1 MGAHAGEGSQLQ
13 RDACRGIWV
22 PLVTPFVADRLQ
34 PDAVAPMVE
43 WLLERGIAGF
53 LALGTTGEAPHCS
66 DDESVA
72 VVDAVVRAVRGRAPV
87 FAGSGRPATAAA
99 IEWTRRMAGAGAD
112 AVLAL
117 TPNAYRGRMDAA
129 ALVRHYR
136 GLADASPLPV
146 FVYHMPD
153 MSGVDLPAGTL
164 VEILAHENLWGFK
177 DSSAEG
183 GPLAAT
189 LARVPTRG
197 FVGSGARVV
206 EALDAG
212 ACGAILAAAH
222 AAPEACVA
230 LEAAWRAHDRPRAG
244 ALQEQLRGLVAAWKG
259 WGIPGVKYAVA
270 ARGLPAGEPRAP
282 LPACPPD
289 VRARIDAALAAL
301 GHARP

>member
-1 MGAHAGEGSQLQ
+1 MFQ

-22 PLVTPFVADRLQ
+22 PLATPFVADRLR
-34 PDAVAPMVE
+34 PDALAPMVD

-72 VVDAVVRAVRGRAPV
+72 VVDAVVRAARGRAPV

-99 IEWTRRMAGAGAD
+99 IDWARRMAGVGAD

-117 TPNAYRGRMDAA
+117 TPNAYRGRMDGA

-153 MSGVDLPAGTL
+153 MSGVDLPADAL
-164 VEILAHENLWGFK
+164 VEILAHGNIWGFK
-177 DSSAEG
+177 DSSAQG
-183 GPLAAT
+183 GPLAAV
-189 LARVPTRG
+189 LARVSTRG
-197 FVGSGARVV
+197 FVGSAARVV

-230 LEAAWRAHDRPRAG
+230 LEAAWRANDRARAG
-244 ALQEQLRGLVAAWKG
+244 ALQELLSGLAAAWKG
-259 WGIPGVKYAVA
+259 WAVPGVKYAA
-270 ARGLPAGEPRAP
+270 EARGLPAGQPRAP
-282 LPACPPD
+282 LAACPPE
-289 VRARIDAALAAL
+289 VRSRIDAALAAL
-301 GHARP
+301 RHTWG